1 MGCLWSACEVL
12 MGSLRSSYELL
23 RTSLWSAHAVLM
35 KCLWGFYEV
44 LMMSLW
50 SAYEVLMRSLWSAYA
65 LLMKCLWDVY
75 ELLMGC
81 LWSAYEVF
89 YEMLMKR
96 RVWFWIG
103 GHKKNQ
109 GPSVPSGPPYI
120 TNIYIWPIFI
130 WLRNTDSHLV
140 ASWDCTRYFLYDFLL
155 NLLWK
160 THPKSFSWTTPLRCG
175 LGEVL
180 LDPPP
185 EVCDDST

>member
-50 SAYEVLMRSLWSAYA
+50 SAYEVLMRSLWIAYA

-109 GPSVPSGPPYI
+109 GPSVPSGPCPREI
-120 TNIYIWPIFI
+120 VICGDFPII
-130 WLRNTDSHLV
+130 DTGPQWEESKKE
-140 ASWDCTRYFLYDFLL
+140 
-155 NLLWK
+155 K
-160 THPKSFSWTTPLRCG
+160 THFILFPHPHKTPS
-175 LGEVL
+175 E
-180 LDPPP
+180 
-185 EVCDDST
+185 SKKI